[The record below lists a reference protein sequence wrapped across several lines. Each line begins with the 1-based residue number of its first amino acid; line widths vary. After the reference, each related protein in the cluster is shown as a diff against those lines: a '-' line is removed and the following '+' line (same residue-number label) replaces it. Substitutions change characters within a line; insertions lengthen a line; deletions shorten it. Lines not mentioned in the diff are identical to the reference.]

1 MFSSL
6 LMLLADG
13 EGGGGGG
20 QGSSFFMIALMIP
33 MVLVFYLLVIRPQR
47 RQEQQRQALVNSLKK
62 NEKVL
67 LTSGIM
73 GTVVSVNE
81 KEDEVVVR
89 VDESCKL
96 RVIKSSISRNLTQ
109 EEAAKKP
116 AEPQKAAT

>member
-20 QGSSFFMIALMIP
+20 QGSGLFMIALMIP

-96 RVIKSSISRNLTQ
+96 RVIKSSIARNLTQ